1 MGCWIAFESVVENSF
16 GASAEMGFNIALK
29 AVIAAGFKGA
39 LTKL

>member
-1 MGCWIAFESVVENSF
+1 MGCWMAFESLVEKKN
-16 GASAEMGFNIALK
+16 GLSAEIGVNIALK